1 MPSCKQGH
9 FKSIKTNWR
18 AQSQDP
24 MLIREQT
31 SFEPLDS
38 PFPNLTSLKLQYV
51 IALIHMRNRRE
62 GFWWMQSNDF
72 NCLLTFDSTLSI
84 SNATSVGFFS
94 LIYLKKVSNWAQDQI
109 TSCSPRIV
117 KSMQSQERSLQKLL
131 YMQINKLTSVFYAS
145 VLLLM
150 INCIITKWL
159 WNHEPQ
165 ASGSTANFD
174 NVMTKVIF
182 NKRTDA

>member
-1 MPSCKQGH
+1 
-9 FKSIKTNWR
+9 
-18 AQSQDP
+18 
-24 MLIREQT
+24 
-31 SFEPLDS
+31 
-38 PFPNLTSLKLQYV
+38 
-51 IALIHMRNRRE
+51 
-62 GFWWMQSNDF
+62 MQSNDF

-94 LIYLKKVSNWAQDQI
+94 LIYLKKVSNRAQDQI

-131 YMQINKLTSVFYAS
+131 YIQINKLTSVYAS

-150 INCIITKWL
+150 INCIITLSKWL

-174 NVMTKVIF
+174 NVMTKFIF